1 MTGNPMDIALSGIG
15 LFVVEG
21 PRGPLYTRN
30 GHLQVLPSGNLATAN
45 GYALRNTN
53 GGTITV
59 AAGEAIEISM
69 DGTVLQGGLALGQ
82 IQVVNFKSTD
92 SLTKR
97 GSACFQNGDPRN
109 VPEPVASVEVQQGKI
124 SR

>member
-69 DGTVLQGGLALGQ
+69 EIAQRQFPNLNLG
-82 IQVVNFKSTD
+82 V
-92 SLTKR
+92 
-97 GSACFQNGDPRN
+97 G
-109 VPEPVASVEVQQGKI
+109 PETS
-124 SR
+124 